1 MEKRN
6 GDKFSACL
14 TPFLQSKNSA
24 KPCELEVFGLM
35 SLYKFKIKVK
45 HLPFTPLS
53 MGLFHNS
60 TLQTLSKACLKST
73 KQHITF
79 PCFFTG

>member
-1 MEKRN
+1 MKSERVVL
-6 GDKFSACL
+6 D
-14 TPFLQSKNSA
+14 
-24 KPCELEVFGLM
+24 LM

-73 KQHITF
+73 KQQYYVILL
-79 PCFFTG
+79 FTG